1 MTDVVVAT
9 VAETARLRLR
19 TWGEGDADA
28 FYAVMNHEP
37 VMRYL
42 GGVQSRDHWQMVVD
56 RVVAYQVEF
65 GYTFWIVER
74 REDCELLGWCGLKRI
89 NYPGAPNPGDMEL
102 GWRFRES
109 AWGQGIAKE
118 AAIASLDLAFG
129 RFAAPFVIAV
139 TFAVNEAS
147 WGLMER
153 LGMRYMPELDFV
165 DPRYADLGP
174 TKQWR
179 LDAADWPAARAALT

>member
-1 MTDVVVAT
+1 M
-9 VAETARLRLR
+9 AETIVETERLRIR
-19 TWGEGDADA
+19 TWDAADTDA
-28 FYAVMNHEP
+28 FYAVMNTP
-37 VMRYL
+37 AVMRYL
-42 GGVQSRDHWQMVVD
+42 GGLQTPAQWAAVVERVTSYQRDL
-56 RVVAYQVEF
+56 

-74 REDCELLGWCGLKRI
+74 RDTGELLGWCGLKHI
-89 NYPGAPNPGDMEL
+89 NYPGAPNPGDMEI
-102 GWRFRES
+102 GWRFRET

-118 AAIASLDLAFG
+118 AASATLDLAFG

-139 TFAVNEAS
+139 TFAANSAS

-153 LGMRYMPELDFV
+153 LGMRYLPELDFI

-179 LDAADWPAARAALT
+179 LDAADWVNR

>member
-1 MTDVVVAT
+1 MADTVVAT

-28 FYAVMNHEP
+28 FYAVMNNEP

-42 GGVQSRDHWQMVVD
+42 GGLHSRDHWQMVVE
-56 RVVAYQVEF
+56 RVVGYQIEF

-74 REDCELLGWCGLKRI
+74 REDGELLGWCGLKRI
-89 NYPGAPNPGDMEL
+89 NYPGAPNPGDMEI

-129 RFAAPFVIAV
+129 RYAAPFVVAV

-153 LGMRYMPELDFV
+153 LGMHYVPELDFV
-165 DPRYADLGP
+165 DPRYADFGP

-179 LDAADWPAARAALT
+179 LDAADWSRAAL